1 MPLHPVQKEIF
12 KKMTAEEKLN
22 ASMRLYWSARHLKA
36 AAIRKKH
43 PDWDEEKVQETVK
56 EIFMYART

>member
-1 MPLHPVQKEIF
+1 MR
-12 KKMTAEEKLN
+12 MTAEEKLN
-22 ASMRLYWSARHLKA
+22 ASMDLYWSARQLKA

-43 PDWDEEKVQETVK
+43 PEWDEDQVLQAVK